1 MTGYPPSDLIL
12 RSDFLENVEI
22 YKNKI
27 VEITINKKTIFSLSI
42 PHKKKKI
49 FNSLF
54 LIKSGKIIKEF
65 TKSKLPNYGVFD
77 EKRYFSVKKKYSDN
91 ILKLKRKRIKFLIC
105 EDMWRENKAFK
116 NENIDLIISINAS
129 PYEIGKDRI
138 RKMGCKEKCYYF

>member
-1 MTGYPPSDLIL
+1 MLL
-12 RSDFLENVEI
+12 RSDFLEKVEI

-42 PHKKKKI
+42 PFKKKI

-77 EKRYFSVKKKYSDN
+77 EKRYFSVEKKYSDN
-91 ILKLKRKRIKFLIC
+91 ILKLKNKRIKFLIC

-138 RKMGCKEKCYYF
+138 RKGLQRKMLLFLVLN